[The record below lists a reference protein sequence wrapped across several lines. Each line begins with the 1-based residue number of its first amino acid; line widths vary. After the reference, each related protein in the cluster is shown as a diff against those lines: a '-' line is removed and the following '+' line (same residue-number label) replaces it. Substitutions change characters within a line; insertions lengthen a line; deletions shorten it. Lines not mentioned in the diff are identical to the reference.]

1 MTTQLIKC
9 TCKSEFQDSLY
20 GQNVR
25 VGNCTSG
32 GQFRC
37 TVCSLVSG
45 TKATA
50 SIKMPVITEAPPTK
64 AEEKKAGADDA
75 KSKKASGGSKGGSGK
90 TKSKKAVHAG
100 GSKDIKKEP
109 KKKKSMKGTKR

>member
-9 TCKSEFQDSLY
+9 QCKSEFQDSLY

-32 GQFRC
+32 GQYRC
-37 TVCSLVSG
+37 TVCSTVSG
-45 TKATA
+45 VKATA
-50 SIKMPVITEAPPTK
+50 SVKAPVIADIAPTK

-75 KSKKASGGSKGGSGK
+75 KSKKASGGSSKS
-90 TKSKKAVHAG
+90 KSKKAVHAG

-109 KKKKSMKGTKR
+109 KKKSLKGTKR